1 MIVYSDRQR
10 SESPRILLGRLL
22 QGLNGPAPDT
32 SALLI
37 EAGMLEAGVV
47 DAISP
52 HEDRGGGLSARFGA
66 AMLDLALAAGGDG
79 GRLATARDRLKDLAA
94 DLPPGPVALSEPEG
108 FAFYALYPE
117 TYAEAAQ
124 RFLRAERPESTVV
137 VGLRSIGTTLS
148 AVVAAELVAAGIP
161 TACFTV
167 RPRGHPWDRELR
179 LSPDLVATLAGAQHV
194 LVVDEGPGIS
204 GTSFACVAEAALAAG
219 VPEGRI
225 HLFPSW
231 DCDGSGLR
239 SERAR
244 AIWPRVKR
252 WTASFEE
259 MFLDTGRLAANWG
272 GGTLRD
278 LSGGLWRE
286 VTYPDPERWPAVQ
299 PQHERRKYLLER
311 ENGTRLL
318 LKFVGLG
325 ERGHR
330 MLARAER
337 QATAS
342 LAPPVHGLRDGV
354 LALGWL
360 DGRPANTEGGW
371 GPAPRSA
378 NGDASPWTGA
388 MARHLAHL
396 AEEPVGPERLVPVRF
411 DDLLSMTRLNVAEG
425 LGEAAVEGTAWMERM
440 RATVEARPAVA
451 VDGRMLP
458 HEWLWTAGGP
468 RKCDGLD
475 HHDDHFWPGTQDIA
489 WDLAGAMVEWGFG
502 AETRKQLL
510 AGFEALT
517 GDLGARQVLPFHEAA
532 YLAWRLGYTSLAA
545 ETLGDSDDGQ
555 RMTRDRDIYAGLLRA
570 ALERGGA

>member
-10 SESPRILLGRLL
+10 SEDPRVLLGRLL
-22 QGLNGPAPDT
+22 RELSGPAPDA

-37 EAGMLEAGVV
+37 EAGMLEAGIV
-47 DAISP
+47 DAVSP
-52 HEDRGGGLSARFGA
+52 HEDREDGLPARLGA
-66 AMLDLALAAGGDG
+66 AMLDLALAARGEN
-79 GRLATARDRLKDLAA
+79 GRLASARDLFAELAA
-94 DLPPGPVALSEPEG
+94 DLPPGPVAVSEPEG

-117 TYAEAAQ
+117 TYAEAAR
-124 RFLRAERPESTVV
+124 RFLRAERPESAVV

-148 AVVAAELVAAGIP
+148 AVVAAELVVEGVP
-161 TACFTV
+161 TERFTV

-179 LSPDLVATLAGAQHV
+179 LSQDLAATLVGARHV

-239 SERAR
+239 SARAR

-252 WTASFEE
+252 WTVSYEE
-259 MFLDTGRLAANWG
+259 TFLDSGRLAVTWG

-286 VTYPDPERWPAVQ
+286 GAYPDEERWPAVQ

-311 ENGTRLL
+311 EDGTRLL

-337 QATAS
+337 QAEAG
-342 LAPPVHGLRDGV
+342 LAPPAFGLRDGV

-360 DGRPANTEGGW
+360 DGSPADAEGGW
-371 GPAPRSA
+371 GPGPRPA
-378 NGDASPWTGA
+378 GGDAAVWTGA
-388 MARHLAHL
+388 IARHLAHL
-396 AEEPVGPERLVPVRF
+396 VAEPMESKRLKPVRF
-411 DDLLSMTRLNVAEG
+411 DDILSMTRLNVTEG
-425 LGEAAVEGTAWMERM
+425 LGEDAATGTAWMDRM
-440 RATVEARPAVA
+440 RGEISVRPAVA

-458 HEWLWTAGGP
+458 QEWLWTAGGP

-489 WDLAGAMVEWGFG
+489 WDLAGAMVEWGFDDG
-502 AETRKQLL
+502 ARERLL
-510 AGFEALT
+510 AEFEALT
-517 GDLGARQVLPFHEAA
+517 GDLGARQVLPFHETA
-532 YLAWRLGYTSLAA
+532 YLALRLGYTSLAA

-555 RMTRDRDIYAGLLRA
+555 RMARDRDVYAGLLRA